1 MKVYLLYSY
10 YDDSQCYESQ
20 SYSYLEKIVDSEEKA
35 KKWIFEQAVE
45 KCNEL
50 ASDIKEW
57 IYGGELHFDEDGPY
71 YTPWNEKEIEEGGY
85 KEELAFYLNQL
96 DKLKFGDDQYVIEDF
111 NGYEKYGFT
120 YEIKEVE

>member
-1 MKVYLLYSY
+1 MKVYLLYSF

-20 SYSYLEKIVDSEEKA
+20 SYNDLEKIVDSEEKA

-45 KCNEL
+45 KCNKL

-57 IYGGELHFDEDGPY
+57 LDGGVLPEEEF
-71 YTPWNEKEIEEGGY
+71 EEGGY
-85 KEELAFYLNQL
+85 KEELEFYLNQL
-96 DKLKFGDDQYVIEDF
+96 DKLKFGDDQYVIDDF
-111 NGYEKYGFT
+111 NGYDKYGFT